1 MFKLWL
7 FQKFGAQPS
16 SILSQCPHCPYP
28 GLSLSDLASALYSPR
43 QPCCLPAQIR
53 SNISL
58 TVYQSGSPMFSEI
71 SASPPGAP
79 AQYWEVL
86 PSPATGA
93 RISVSE
99 PGTLRTEDAAYQK
112 LSIINFQYTPL
123 GNWGVTSSS
132 PFSSYLQPLAATKNR
147 YIISQKRKNQE
158 RVLFD
163 LLDPLQ

>member
-1 MFKLWL
+1 MTFSKIWR
-7 FQKFGAQPS
+7 
-16 SILSQCPHCPYP
+16 
-28 GLSLSDLASALYSPR
+28 SALFHPFTMPPLPISRPKPLWPGISPTLSSSTLLSAR
-43 QPCCLPAQIR
+43 SDQIKY
-53 SNISL
+53 L
-58 TVYQSGSPMFSEI
+58 TNSVPIWKPNVLWNLCF
-71 SASPPGAP
+71 PPGAP

-93 RISVSE
+93 RIPVSE

-147 YIISQKRKNQE
+147 YIISQKQKNQE